1 MTIHTNWN
9 SPPSELGPCRW
20 EFPRSEN
27 WPDSDLVGSGADLEP
42 ATLIHGY
49 RRGVFPMPAE
59 PDTRPPDL
67 AWWSPLTRAILPL
80 DGLIIT
86 RSMRRSSKRYT
97 IRVNSSFEAV
107 MRGCAAPHRPGAWL
121 NQEFIDAYVRLHE
134 LGWAHSVEAFN
145 EYDQLVGGLYG
156 VRIGNFFAGESMFHL
171 ARDASKIALMTLV
184 NMMTESS
191 MWLLDVQWQTPHLA
205 SLGAVEIGRHDYL
218 ARLSLAVT
226 P

>member
-9 SPPSELGPCRW
+9 SPPSELGLCRW
-20 EFPRSEN
+20 EFPPSEN

-59 PDTRPPDL
+59 PDTRSPDL
-67 AWWSPLTRAILPL
+67 AWWSPLTRAVLPL
-80 DGLIIT
+80 DSLIIT

-107 MRGCAAPHRPGAWL
+107 MRGCAAPHRPGAWI

-145 EYDQLVGGLYG
+145 EHDQLVGGLYG

-171 ARDASKIALMTLV
+171 ARDASKVALMTLV

-191 MWLLDVQWQTPHLA
+191 MRLLDVQWQTPHLA
-205 SLGAVEIGRHDYL
+205 SLGAVEIDRHDYL

>member
-20 EFPRSEN
+20 EFPPSGN

-59 PDTRPPDL
+59 PDTRSPDL

-107 MRGCAAPHRPGAWL
+107 MRGCAAPHRSGAWI
-121 NQEFIDAYVRLHE
+121 NQEFIDAYVRLHQ

-171 ARDASKIALMTLV
+171 ARDASKIALMTLI

>member
-20 EFPRSEN
+20 EFPRNEN